1 MKHLPQLHTSR
12 LILRPAHPRLA
23 KAAADY
29 YARNREHL
37 TPFEPSFPEGF
48 CTVGYQKAL
57 MRQDCRAA
65 KENRGLRYWVFRKE
79 APDTAIGCVALNN
92 IILGAFRSCFLAYK
106 MDKDLLRQGYA
117 SEAVLAVVEL
127 AFQGLN
133 LHRIEANILPRNAA
147 SLALARKC
155 GFKEEG
161 LSPKYLCINGVWE
174 DHIHMVRLNEEGE

>member
-1 MKHLPQLHTSR
+1 MQVPVLETGR
-12 LILRPAHPRLA
+12 LILRPAHPRMA
-23 KAAADY
+23 VKTAAFYTKNKDF
-29 YARNREHL
+29 L
-37 TPFEPSFPEGF
+37 QPFEPKYDERFT
-48 CTVGYQKAL
+48 TVAYQRAL
-57 MRQDCRAA
+57 LRQDRQME
-65 KENRGLRYWVFRKE
+65 KESRGVRLWLFRRE
-79 APDTAIGCVALNN
+79 DPETAIGCVVLSN
-92 IILGAFRSCFLAYK
+92 IILGAFRSCTVAYK

-174 DHIHMVRLNEEGE
+174 DHIHMVRLNEEG

>member
-1 MKHLPQLHTSR
+1 MKHLPHLHTSR

-133 LHRIEANILPRNAA
+133 LHRIEANILPRNTA
-147 SLALARKC
+147 SLGLARKC

-161 LSPKYLCINGVWE
+161 LSPKYLRINGVWE
-174 DHIHMVRLNEEGE
+174 DHIHMVRLNEEG